1 MQSKILAAVD
11 GSECA
16 KKGFQ
21 IALDMSLE
29 KQDSPVLVVL
39 AVVQPLEVIGMRK
52 DVRASLEALIE
63 KDAKALLAEY
73 ATVAEMRG
81 VKAETILASGH
92 PAKIILDIAKIKGAD
107 LIVVGSRGLG
117 GVKGLLLGSVSN
129 AVVQN
134 SKVPVMVVK

>member
-1 MQSKILAAVD
+1 MPSKILAAVD

-21 IALDMSLE
+21 IALDMSLD
-29 KQDSPVLVVL
+29 KQDSPGLVVL

-52 DVRASLEALIE
+52 DVRTSLEGLIE

-73 ATVAEMRG
+73 AEIAKARG
-81 VKAETILASGH
+81 VKAETMLVRGH
-92 PAKIILDIAKIKGAD
+92 PARAILDAAKAKGTD